1 MENNTENIENQI
13 QLALN
18 FNSSEIDED
27 QIEGGSMMITSIEE
41 VEIPHQSD
49 QLTSNMQLIEVTGE
63 QPWVLEYAEP
73 TNVQPQDDETDA
85 ILWVHSNIIRLS
97 NKFGVDFKGCEKEA
111 FALFRKIYSRR
122 KNNNPV
128 LQCQR
133 LLQIRDGKVHRN
145 SKVLLSLMSISK
157 AMGTETGGSYN
168 QLLIHEDK
176 YNLMEC

>member
-1 MENNTENIENQI
+1 M
-13 QLALN
+13 
-18 FNSSEIDED
+18 
-27 QIEGGSMMITSIEE
+27 EE

-111 FALFRKIYSRR
+111 FALFRKIDSRR

-128 LQCQR
+128 Q
-133 LLQIRDGKVHRN
+133 VPETPPN
-145 SKVLLSLMSISK
+145 SR
-157 AMGTETGGSYN
+157 
-168 QLLIHEDK
+168 
-176 YNLMEC
+176 